1 MKETSKLLTIE
12 EAAKVLNM
20 SQASLGL
27 ISLGSL
33 IPLKSTTVGKRRLFV
48 KSDLLD
54 WAKRRE
60 QAKEDGLI
68 SCNNGN
74 RHSR

>member
-33 IPLKSTTVGKRRLFV
+33 IPLKSTIVGKRRLFV

-60 QAKEDGLI
+60 QAKQDGLI